1 MKPTILIIEDDKEWA
16 GYLAEKLNEF
26 YDTYVADTGAKGL
39 ESLKNQDANCIILD
53 LGLPDYK
60 NVEDLPLLKEILNKY
75 SHIPVIIFTGRDDT
89 SLAVKAA
96 HLGAFDYLTKVHL
109 DTDKLLTTVR
119 NAVDKNKLQK
129 RAKEKIEEE
138 LTGYPLIGKS
148 RAVSKVRE
156 IIKKVASS
164 DEPVLITGE
173 TGTGKEIVARHLH
186 YYSNRSAEN
195 LITASL
201 PGRDGNTAYS
211 ELFGHVKGAFTGAD
225 YNRDGMFQQAD
236 GGTLFLDDVDI
247 FPSDVQEMLLRVI
260 EDGIFKK
267 LGSDKMVQV
276 DVRVIASTNQD
287 LKQLSDNNK
296 FRKDLYFR
304 LSAININLPPLRD
317 RIDDI
322 SLLAHFF
329 LEKELIEN
337 SGRKREFS
345 DQALAVLN
353 EYKWPGN
360 VRELKQAVKRLFIM
374 CDTDAIEADDV
385 ALWLGLSIDEA
396 DIKSTLKEATVDF
409 QRQFV
414 YQKLIENDKNI
425 SKTAQTLL
433 IYCNYFTA
441 TFMWQ

>member
-225 YNRDGMFQQAD
+225 Y
-236 GGTLFLDDVDI
+236 
-247 FPSDVQEMLLRVI
+247 PSDVQEMLLRVI

-287 LKQLSDNNK
+287 LKQLSDNDE

-304 LSAININLPPLRD
+304 LSAININLPSLRD
-317 RIDDI
+317 RTDDI

-337 SGRKREFS
+337 SGRKHEFS

-374 CDTDAIEADDV
+374 CDSDLIEADDV
-385 ALWLGLSIDEA
+385 AFWLGLSADEA

-425 SKTAQTLL
+425 SKTAQVLGVTRQHLQRLIKTLNIEL
-433 IYCNYFTA
+433 S
-441 TFMWQ
+441 